1 MILRY
6 TNASPWPVK
15 RATPGSAGLDLCANI
30 GVERTVYPGERW
42 KFDTGVSVAI
52 PIGFEGQ
59 VRGRSGLALNHGILM
74 PTGTIDSDYRGVIGV
89 ILFNLGTEKF
99 IVRPGDRIAQ
109 LVVSI
114 AFNGD
119 CQLVDELDETER
131 GVGGFGSSGVAA
143 LVSP

>member
-6 TNASPWPVK
+6 TNSSPYPFR
-15 RATPGSAGLDLCANI
+15 RATPGSAGFDLCANV
-30 GVERTVYPGERW
+30 GVERTVYPGTRW
-42 KFDTGVSVAI
+42 KFDTGISVAI

-59 VRGRSGLALNHGILM
+59 VRGRSGLALHHGIM
-74 PTGTIDSDYRGVIGV
+74 VPTGTIDSDYRGDIGV
-89 ILFNLGTEKF
+89 ILFNHGESKF
-99 IVRPGDRIAQ
+99 VVHPGDRIAQ

-131 GVGGFGSSGVAA
+131 GASGFGSSGVA
-143 LVSP
+143 P